1 MSWETLTNKDKDK
14 QQPSDDGSDKLFA
27 SVFKGPDGQKVLQY
41 LEHVTMNV
49 FANPQSS
56 SNSLWHLEGQRYLL
70 GIIKNK
76 SLRGKKN
83 G

>member
-1 MSWETLTNKDKDK
+1 
-14 QQPSDDGSDKLFA
+14 
-27 SVFKGPDGQKVLQY
+27 VFKGPDGQKVLQY

-76 SLRGKKN
+76 ALRGKKN